1 MRIYV
6 IEKITEEAAEKFNNW
21 DDVLADEENNT
32 EIIEEFDTYEEAVA
46 AFEAGNDGWGY
57 DTDMYCVG
65 IRN

>member
-32 EIIEEFDTYEEAVA
+32 EVIKEFDTIDEANE
-46 AFEAGNDGWGY
+46 AFEAEGY